1 MEHRMGCTMDDAERS
16 TEHQGIPGCGAG
28 VNPLQEGPMASEEP
42 DEQKRAYTELND
54 QLLRL
59 AADFE
64 NFKKRT
70 ARDQQTAISF
80 ANERF
85 ALDILDVVDNL
96 ERALKS
102 DDTHLRE
109 GILQIQQLL
118 TDQLVR
124 NGISPVNAEKKQ
136 FNPAEHEAIAHV
148 ESDEMPGTIIDVIT
162 CGYRMH
168 DKVIRYAKVAVSKGN
183 QKNQEV

>member
-1 MEHRMGCTMDDAERS
+1 MDDAERS
-16 TEHQGIPGCGAG
+16 TEQNGTPDFSKEKSSDCT
-28 VNPLQEGPMASEEP
+28 PLVADL
-42 DEQKRAYTELND
+42 DEARKAYAELND

-70 ARDQQTAISF
+70 ARDRENSIAL

-85 ALDILDVVDNL
+85 AIDILEVVDNL
-96 ERALKS
+96 ERALKA
-102 DDTHLRE
+102 DDSHLRE

-118 TDQLVR
+118 FEQLLR
-124 NGISPVNAEKKQ
+124 HGINPVDAMKKP
-136 FNPAEHEAIAHV
+136 FDPAEHEAIAHIT
-148 ESDEMPGTIIDVIT
+148 SDEKAGTVIDVVAQ
-162 CGYRMH
+162 GYRMH
-168 DKVIRYAKVAVSKGN
+168 DKVIRYAKVAVSKGI